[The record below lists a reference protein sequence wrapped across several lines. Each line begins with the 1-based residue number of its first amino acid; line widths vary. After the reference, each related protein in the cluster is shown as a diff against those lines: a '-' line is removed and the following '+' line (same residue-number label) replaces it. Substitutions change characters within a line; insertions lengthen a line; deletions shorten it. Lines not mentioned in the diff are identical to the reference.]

1 MSTPKPQGPQNAT
14 ILIIRHGEAPPKP
27 PTLKPEPPAGTFNP
41 DLMPAGRARA
51 NAYAAYFE
59 DWFTL
64 DDKSPPVQINRLF
77 AADES
82 SMSRRPILTLEPLS
96 HELNLYIDH
105 RFEDKH
111 YAELAAELQTNPDYT
126 GDTILIC
133 WHHGQLIDLANA
145 LGMQAK
151 PPWPNWPGSVYGWVA
166 QLVYD
171 ANGQVQASSYRN
183 GQFMYDDAS

>member
-77 AADES
+77 AANES

-105 RFEDKH
+105 RYKDPHYDK
-111 YAELAAELQTNPDYT
+111 LANELQTNPVYSR
-126 GDTILIC
+126 DTILIC
-133 WHHGQLIDLANA
+133 WHHEHIFKLADA
-145 LGMQAK
+145 LGMHAK
-151 PPWPNWPGSVYGWVA
+151 PPWTVWPDAVYGWVA

-171 ANGQVQASSYRN
+171 GNGQV
-183 GQFMYDDAS
+183 